1 MTGRRTL
8 VIVFLFSLSSVVLS
22 VSWLIFNRVDMGSIL
37 TENLYQFVLT
47 MSCLSFVVTVV
58 SLYRLLF
65 DLRYKINEVKDKE
78 KNVRDIY
85 QYDQLLDPPIMNN

>member
-1 MTGRRTL
+1 MTGKRTL

-22 VSWLIFNRVDMGSIL
+22 VSWFIFNRVDIDLIL
-37 TENLYQFVLT
+37 TENPYQFVLT

-58 SLYRLLF
+58 SLHRLLF
-65 DLRYKINEVKDKE
+65 DLQYKINEVKDKE

>member
-22 VSWLIFNRVDMGSIL
+22 VSWFIFNRVDIDL
-37 TENLYQFVLT
+37 IITENLYQFILT
-47 MSCLSFVVTVV
+47 MSCLSFIVTVV
-58 SLYRLLF
+58 SLHRLLF
-65 DLRYKINEVKDKE
+65 DLQYKINEVKDKE

-85 QYDQLLDPPIMNN
+85 QYDQLLNPPSMNN

>member
-8 VIVFLFSLSSVVLS
+8 VLVFLFSLSSVILS
-22 VSWLIFNRVDMGSIL
+22 VSWFIFNRVDIGSVL

-65 DLRYKINEVKDKE
+65 DLQHKINEVKDKE

-85 QYDQLLDPPIMNN
+85 QYDQLLNPPVMNN